1 MPYVWQPPPSGPD
14 VTEVPFAYLRAWP
27 HRSLPAEGFVWFIAA
42 TAVLLAMPL
51 LAVFGSPVVWALLP
65 FLLAALAAI
74 WFAITRNNRDRAIV
88 EELRLSPDRI
98 TLERRGPRG
107 AFAEWEG
114 NPYWLQVTLHPTG
127 GPVPDYLTLKAGGRE
142 VELGAF
148 LTGAERAS
156 LRGDIL
162 ARLRDLAVQSN
173 PLA

>member
-1 MPYVWQPPPSGPD
+1 MPYHWTDPTLDEARLQ
-14 VTEVPFAYLRAWP
+14 AWP
-27 HRSLPAEGFVWFIAA
+27 HRSLPPEGFVWFIGV
-42 TAVLLAMPL
+42 TAVLLALPL

-74 WFAITRNNRDRAIV
+74 WFAITRNIRDRTITEDLCITA
-88 EELRLSPDRI
+88 SRI
-98 TLERRGPRG
+98 TLERRGPRA
-107 AFAEWEG
+107 AFAAWEG

-148 LTGAERAS
+148 LTGAERTT
-156 LRGDIL
+156 LRDDL
-162 ARLRDLAVQSN
+162 QARLRDLAVRSN